1 MPRAITYNCDICGAQ
16 RKEANHWFAVYPA
29 GEGITFLDWKRAMLS
44 GRLDIIGVSFIC
56 GQACAHKLLDQ
67 FLNPT
72 SESE

>member
-16 RKEANHWFAVYPA
+16 RKEANHWFVVYPV
-29 GEGITFLDWKRAMLS
+29 GEGITFLDWKRAIRS
-44 GRLDIIGVSFIC
+44 GRLDITGVSFIC